1 VQLLRLP
8 VPEFI
13 TRCLKTP
20 GVTLEQAT
28 AFQAKFWR
36 LHIDSQRNKPK
47 ASQKEASSETEK
59 DSAENKGLSS
69 RDPRPEMAGVP
80 FKERLRP
87 GMVVSWNPA
96 DDTPGFYRLP
106 GRNLIMILSPD
117 GEESYRCAVTVPAIM
132 PGAFE
137 IYLWQQVVA
146 SVDTMEAEVLLEYDV
161 GTRYYYENV

>member
-1 VQLLRLP
+1 M
-8 VPEFI
+8 
-13 TRCLKTP
+13 
-20 GVTLEQAT
+20 
-28 AFQAKFWR
+28 
-36 LHIDSQRNKPK
+36 RNKPK
-47 ASQKEASSETEK
+47 TYQKEASTETEK
-59 DSAENKGLSS
+59 DGIENKGLSS
-69 RDPRPEMAGVP
+69 RDPRPEMANVP

-106 GRNLIMILSPD
+106 GRNLVMILSPE
-117 GEESYRCAVTVPAIM
+117 GEETYRCAVAVPAIM

-146 SVDTMEAEVLLEYDV
+146 SVNTMEAEVLLEYDV